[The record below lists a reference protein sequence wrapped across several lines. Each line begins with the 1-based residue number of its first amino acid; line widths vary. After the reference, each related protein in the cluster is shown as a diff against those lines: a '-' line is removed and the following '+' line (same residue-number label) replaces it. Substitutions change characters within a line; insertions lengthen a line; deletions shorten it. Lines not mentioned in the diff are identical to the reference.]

1 MNFENADSAQE
12 SYRPKKRAASFDGKD
27 KVAEQSKNKSSELK
41 VPEIKNKRTKTL
53 LMGGGGSQNYRTK
66 SNSKFLRESIDITK
80 KN

>member
-1 MNFENADSAQE
+1 MNFENTDSAQE
-12 SYRPKKRAASFDGKD
+12 SYRPRKRAASFDGKD

-53 LMGGGGSQNYRTK
+53 LMGGQSQNYRTK